1 MSKLD
6 IIRAWKD
13 AKYRRGLSDAERAAL
28 PEHPSGLIELSDE
41 DLKSASGLGGGG
53 DIQTT
58 AITCTQYTW
67 NNWQACGC
75 RPIMTTAI
83 TCTEWSAKGW
93 DGCCP

>member
-13 AKYRRGLSDAERAAL
+13 AKYRRSLSDAERAAL
-28 PEHPSGLIELSDE
+28 PEHPSGLVELTDDE
-41 DLKSASGLGGGG
+41 LKIASGLYGG
-53 DIQTT
+53 DDPQTT
-58 AITCTQYTW
+58 AWQCTLYTFL
-67 NNWQACGC
+67 NWQACGC
-75 RPIMTTAI
+75 GVHQTTAI